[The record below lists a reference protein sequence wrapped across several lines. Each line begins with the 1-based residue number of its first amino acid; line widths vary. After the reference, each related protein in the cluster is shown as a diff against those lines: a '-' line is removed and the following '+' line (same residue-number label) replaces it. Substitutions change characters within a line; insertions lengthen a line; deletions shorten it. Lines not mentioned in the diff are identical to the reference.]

1 MGGGSSKSA
10 EELRIQRYTAKP
22 GLQVGVCLSLTGL
35 PVQNHKSIVKHLDNP
50 DLARAPYTISKGG
63 MEGVTVTKASASA
76 QKLLET
82 LPDALRNLPAVGNM
96 EVCVKDHDWQGKAN
110 FADLKIDDH
119 MHYLLW
125 RYNGTNNNSSNNNNN
140 NNNVVDFA
148 YVHVMAPSGEED
160 AEKMFAKLLQ
170 SGLVCLTD
178 QGLAIMASSQ

>member
-10 EELRIQRYTAKP
+10 EELQIQRYTAKP
-22 GLQVGVCLSLTGL
+22 GLHIGACLSITGL

-125 RYNGTNNNSSNNNNN
+125 RYNGTSNA
-140 NNNVVDFA
+140 VDFA
-148 YVHVMAPSGEED
+148 YVHVMAPAGEED